1 MNDSSPYKSCFVSIL
16 FILLVVV
23 VALVISISMSG
34 CSTKKSLSSEATET
48 AQAVTV
54 ASQDL
59 AAVEHQR
66 LDRTITITLDDLEL
80 LMDADAVFPLD
91 DVALI
96 QGKDSA
102 TCSPAPLQ
110 MRNARRAPLRL
121 KARQAVISSATNTDY
136 KSELVA
142 HNQDSTTAK
151 SSSEQQV
158 QQSGEVTAVAH
169 PVPPWI
175 YLLLAV
181 AMVGFLIYRYKH

>member
-80 LMDADAVFPLD
+80 LLDADVPLD

-96 QGKDSA
+96 QGNDSA
-102 TCSPAPLQ
+102 TCSKAPLQ
-110 MRNARRAPLRL
+110 MRDARRAPLRL

-142 HNQDSTTAK
+142 HHQDSTTAK

-181 AMVGFLIYRYKH
+181 AIVGFLIYKYKH

>member
-80 LMDADAVFPLD
+80 LLDADVPLD

-96 QGKDSA
+96 QGNDSA

-110 MRNARRAPLRL
+110 MRDARRAPLRL